1 MNNKDLPMMVA
12 VAKAVSGSSG
22 GGSSLPEVTTDDNG
36 KFLGVTNGA
45 WDKVN
50 NPLPT
55 ATATEK
61 GKILQLNRF
70 GMWAKTSV
78 AETTDSEVLQF
89 KNGAFTKTIYGKSTI
104 NSPVAMVSV
113 SANGS
118 ITYNAIDVITTAK
131 KLCEAIDTGAQN
143 GYISFNSARSVDNL
157 TDTTV
162 YVKFSHMNF
171 INGNRKYNWVI
182 PIIDTSNNVI
192 NRILTYDYTNN
203 NWSIT

>member
-1 MNNKDLPMMVA
+1 MNIKDLPLMVA
-12 VAKAVSGSSG
+12 IAKAVGGSSG
-22 GGSSLPEVTTDDNG
+22 GGSSLPVVTTDDNG

-55 ATATEK
+55 LTATEK
-61 GKILQLNRF
+61 GKILQANRY
-70 GMWAKTSV
+70 GQWAKTSV
-78 AETTDSEVLQF
+78 VETADSEVLQF

-118 ITYNAIDVITTAK
+118 ITYSAMDVVTTAK
-131 KLCEAIDTGAQN
+131 KLCEAINTGAQN
-143 GYISFNSARSVDNL
+143 GYISFSSLRTIDNL
-157 TDTTV
+157 TDTSL
-162 YVKFSHMNF
+162 YVKFSHMTY

-192 NRILTYDYTNN
+192 NRILTYDYTNDS
-203 NWSIT
+203 WSII